1 MNICPNVYEH
11 LSMDKFFVE
20 RTINNLDSIL
30 ETSSIFAINNS
41 NSVRR
46 TSIFFSSYHF
56 PNSIHLPIGMKVP
69 PRQVNS
75 WRSRGTII
83 LLLSDSVNK
92 YFIIQN
98 SIRDYYTIYSEKTY
112 RDGVSGE

>member
-46 TSIFFSSYHF
+46 TNFFSSEQ
-56 PNSIHLPIGMKVP
+56 SITRIVFAGPVFF
-69 PRQVNS
+69 
-75 WRSRGTII
+75 SRHII
-83 LLLSDSVNK
+83 SRIA
-92 YFIIQN
+92 Y
-98 SIRDYYTIYSEKTY
+98 TY
-112 RDGVSGE
+112 RLV

>member
-46 TSIFFSSYHF
+46 TNFFSSEQ
-56 PNSIHLPIGMKVP
+56 SITRIVFAGPISF
-69 PRQVNS
+69 RANNQ
-75 WRSRGTII
+75 
-83 LLLSDSVNK
+83 
-92 YFIIQN
+92 
-98 SIRDYYTIYSEKTY
+98 
-112 RDGVSGE
+112 

>member
-1 MNICPNVYEH
+1 
-11 LSMDKFFVE
+11 
-20 RTINNLDSIL
+20 
-30 ETSSIFAINNS
+30 
-41 NSVRR
+41 
-46 TSIFFSSYHF
+46 
-56 PNSIHLPIGMKVP
+56 MKVP